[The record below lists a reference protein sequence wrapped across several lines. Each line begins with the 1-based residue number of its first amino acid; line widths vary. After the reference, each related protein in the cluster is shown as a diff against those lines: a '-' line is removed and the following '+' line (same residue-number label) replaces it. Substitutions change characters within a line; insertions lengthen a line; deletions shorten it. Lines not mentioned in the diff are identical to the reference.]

1 VTVAIAL
8 PSPAE
13 PEKHQKL
20 LDEVQRL
27 QMEVR
32 YLRELLRLARIAK
45 YGPGSEQLSDE
56 QLELLELEPGVRAEE
71 VQAESE
77 KAQLK
82 LPLRSPRKEGH
93 GRQSLPAHLPRVEQ
107 IIACTEQE
115 CVCGRCGREKTLIGY
130 ESSEQLDFE
139 PARYLVR
146 VTKREKRACQHCPEG
161 GVACAPAPKQIIEKS
176 LATDRLVI
184 ETVVS
189 KYLDHLPLY
198 RQSAILLRDTGIE
211 LSRNTLCD
219 WVMRVGEL
227 LQPIAEAM
235 AQELLAGQYIQA
247 DETPVD
253 VQLKD
258 SKGKNHQAYLWQY
271 SSPTGAVVF
280 DFQLGRSREGPKRF
294 LGNYEGILQTDGYAA
309 YDRVGGPKIVHAG
322 CWAHARRYFFQAVE
336 AHPQDRA
343 AIGLVA
349 TIDELFG
356 LDAQARE
363 QGFSIQERDHLRQQK
378 ARLLLESIAKQIAA
392 AKAQCLPQSALAKA
406 CNYTLTQWGRL
417 SQFLDYPVLE
427 LSTNLAENAM
437 RPVAVGRKNWLH
449 FGSPQA
455 GTRIAAIFSVLE
467 TCRRLRLPARDYL
480 ASILPG
486 LADFP
491 LRQVSQL
498 TPAPWAV
505 PRQKGLNS

>member
-1 VTVAIAL
+1 VTVATSL
-8 PSPAE
+8 PIPAE
-13 PEKHQKL
+13 SEKLQAVVA
-20 LDEVQRL
+20 ENQRL

-77 KAQLK
+77 KAQLQ

-93 GRQSLPAHLPRVEQ
+93 GRGNLPAHLPRVEQ
-107 IIACTEQE
+107 IIVCTEEE
-115 CVCGRCGREKTLIGY
+115 CVCGSCGRQKVVIGY
-130 ESSEQLDFE
+130 ESSEQLDVE
-139 PARYLVR
+139 PAKYFVR

-161 GVACAPAPKQIIEKS
+161 GVVCAPAPVQVIDKS

-184 ETVVS
+184 ETIVS

-198 RQSAILLRDTGIE
+198 RQSAMLLRDTGIE
-211 LSRNTLCD
+211 LSRNTLCG

-227 LQPIAEAM
+227 LQPIAGAM
-235 AQELLAGQYIQA
+235 AQELLASPYLQA

-258 SKGKNHQAYLWQY
+258 SKGRNHQAYLWQY
-271 SSPTGAVVF
+271 STPGGAVVF

-294 LGNYEGILQTDGYAA
+294 LGKYEGILQTDGYAA
-309 YDRVGGPKIVHAG
+309 YDRVGGPKMVHAG

-343 AIGLVA
+343 AIALVA
-349 TIDELFG
+349 TIDELFA
-356 LDAQARE
+356 LDAQARQ
-363 QGFSIQERDHLRQQK
+363 QGLSVLERDQLRQQK
-378 ARLLLESIAKQIAA
+378 ARPLLEAIAKQIATA
-392 AKAQCLPQSALAKA
+392 RAQCLPQSALAKA

-437 RPVAVGRKNWLH
+437 RPIALGRKNWLH

-455 GTRIAAIFSVLE
+455 GARIAAILSILE

-498 TPAPWAV
+498 TPAAWAKK
-505 PRQKGLNS
+505 P

>member
-1 VTVAIAL
+1 MTVATSL
-8 PSPAE
+8 PIPAE
-13 PEKHQKL
+13 SEKLQAVVA
-20 LDEVQRL
+20 ENQRL

-77 KAQLK
+77 KAQLQ

-93 GRQSLPAHLPRVEQ
+93 GRGNLPAHLPRVEQ
-107 IIACTEQE
+107 IIVCTEEE
-115 CVCGRCGREKTLIGY
+115 CVCGSCGRQKVVIGY
-130 ESSEQLDFE
+130 ESSEQLDVE
-139 PARYLVR
+139 PAKYFVR

-161 GVACAPAPKQIIEKS
+161 GVVCAPAPVQVIDKS

-184 ETVVS
+184 ETIVS

-198 RQSAILLRDTGIE
+198 RQSAMLLRDTGIE
-211 LSRNTLCD
+211 LSRNTLCG

-227 LQPIAEAM
+227 LQPIAGAM
-235 AQELLAGQYIQA
+235 AQELLASPYLQA

-258 SKGKNHQAYLWQY
+258 SKGRNHQAYLWQY
-271 SSPTGAVVF
+271 STPGGAVVF

-294 LGNYEGILQTDGYAA
+294 LGKYEGILQTDGYAA
-309 YDRVGGPKIVHAG
+309 YDRVGGPKMVHAG

-343 AIGLVA
+343 AIALVA
-349 TIDELFG
+349 TIDELFA
-356 LDAQARE
+356 LDAQARQ
-363 QGFSIQERDHLRQQK
+363 QGLSVLERDQLRQQK
-378 ARLLLESIAKQIAA
+378 ARPLLEAIAKQIAT

-437 RPVAVGRKNWLH
+437 RPIALGRKNWLH

-455 GTRIAAIFSVLE
+455 GARIAAILSILE

-498 TPAPWAV
+498 TPAAWAKK
-505 PRQKGLNS
+505 P

>member
-1 VTVAIAL
+1 MTVAIAL

>member
-1 VTVAIAL
+1 
-8 PSPAE
+8 
-13 PEKHQKL
+13 
-20 LDEVQRL
+20 
-27 QMEVR
+27 MEVR

-146 VTKREKRACQHCPEG
+146 VTKREKRACQHYPEG

-294 LGNYEGILQTDGYAA
+294 LGNYEGILQTDGCAA

>member
-1 VTVAIAL
+1 VTVRTSL
-8 PSPAE
+8 PLATE
-13 PEKHQKL
+13 DQKHQNL
-20 LDEVQRL
+20 VAENQRL
-27 QMEVR
+27 QREVR

-45 YGPGSEQLSDE
+45 YGPGREELSDQ

-71 VQAESE
+71 IEAESQ

-82 LPLRSPRKEGH
+82 LPLRSPRQEGH
-93 GRQSLPAHLPRVEQ
+93 GRQSLPSHLPRVEQ
-107 IIACTEQE
+107 IIACPEEQ
-115 CVCGRCGREKTLIGY
+115 CVCGSCGREKTLIGY
-130 ESSEQLDFE
+130 ESSEQLEVE
-139 PARYLVR
+139 PAKYFVR
-146 VTKREKRACQHCPEG
+146 VTKREKRACQHCPQQ
-161 GVACAPAPKQIIEKS
+161 GVACAPARVQIIDKS

-184 ETVVS
+184 ETIVS

-219 WVMRVGEL
+219 WVMRVGQL
-227 LQPIAEAM
+227 LQPVAGAM
-235 AQELLAGQYIQA
+235 AQELLAGPYLQA

-258 SKGKNHQAYLWQY
+258 SKAKNHQAYLWQY
-271 SSPTGAVVF
+271 SAPGGAVVF
-280 DFQLGRSREGPKRF
+280 DFQLSRSREGPKRF

-309 YDRVGGPKIVHAG
+309 YDRVGGVKIVHAG

-336 AHPQDRA
+336 AHRQDRA
-343 AIGLVA
+343 AIALVA
-349 TIDELFG
+349 TIDELFA

-363 QGFSIQERDHLRQQK
+363 QGLSFLERDQLRQQK
-378 ARLLLESIAKQIAA
+378 APALLERIAKQIAA
-392 AKAQCLPQSALAKA
+392 AKAQSLPQSALAKA
-406 CNYTLTQWGRL
+406 CNYTLCQWGRL
-417 SQFLDYPVLE
+417 SQFLDYPLLE

-437 RPVAVGRKNWLH
+437 RPIALGRKNWLH

-455 GTRIAAIFSVLE
+455 GVRIAAILSVLE
-467 TCRRLRLPARDYL
+467 TCRRLHLPARDYL

-486 LADFP
+486 LADLP

-498 TPAPWAV
+498 TPSTWAN
-505 PRQKGLNS
+505 KA

>member
-1 VTVAIAL
+1 VTVATSL
-8 PSPAE
+8 PLPAE
-13 PEKHQKL
+13 SEKHQNL
-20 LDEVQRL
+20 VAENQRL

-71 VQAESE
+71 VQGESE
-77 KAQLK
+77 KAQLQ

-107 IIACTEQE
+107 IIACTEEE
-115 CVCGRCGREKTLIGY
+115 CVCGSCGRQKPVIGY
-130 ESSEQLDFE
+130 ESSEQLDVE
-139 PARYLVR
+139 PAKYFVR
-146 VTKREKRACQHCPEG
+146 VTKREKRACQHCPEQ
-161 GVACAPAPKQIIEKS
+161 GVACAPARVQIIDKS
-176 LATDRLVI
+176 LATDGLVI
-184 ETVVS
+184 ETIVS

-198 RQSAILLRDTGIE
+198 RQSAMLLRDTGIE
-211 LSRNTLCD
+211 LSRNTLCG

-227 LQPIAEAM
+227 LQPIATAM
-235 AQELLAGQYIQA
+235 GQELLAGLYLQA

-271 SSPTGAVVF
+271 STPGGAVVF

-294 LGNYEGILQTDGYAA
+294 LGKYEGILQTDGYAA

-349 TIDELFG
+349 TIDDLFA

-363 QGFSIQERDHLRQQK
+363 QGLSLLERDQLRQQK
-378 ARLLLESIAKQIAA
+378 GRLLLESIAKQIAA
-392 AKAQCLPQSALAKA
+392 AKTQCLPQSALAKA

-417 SQFLDYPVLE
+417 SQFLTHPVLE

-455 GTRIAAIFSVLE
+455 GVRIAAILSVLE

-480 ASILPG
+480 ASNLPG

-491 LRQVSQL
+491 LRHVSQL
-498 TPAPWAV
+498 TPAACA
-505 PRQKGLNS
+505 KKA

>member
-1 VTVAIAL
+1 MTVTTSL
-8 PSPAE
+8 PLASE
-13 PEKHQKL
+13 SEKHQNL
-20 LDEVQRL
+20 VAENQRL

-71 VQAESE
+71 IETESE
-77 KAQLK
+77 KAQLQ

-93 GRQSLPAHLPRVEQ
+93 GRQSLPAHLPRVER

-139 PARYLVR
+139 PAKYFVR
-146 VTKREKRACQHCPEG
+146 VTKREKRACQHCPEQ
-161 GVACAPAPKQIIEKS
+161 GVACAPVPVQIIEKS

-184 ETVVS
+184 ETIVS

-211 LSRNTLCD
+211 LSRTTLCG

-227 LQPIAEAM
+227 LQPIAAAM
-235 AQELLAGQYIQA
+235 AQELLAGRYLQA

-258 SKGKNHQAYLWQY
+258 KKGKNHQAYLWQY
-271 SSPTGAVVF
+271 SSPGAAVVF
-280 DFQLGRSREGPKRF
+280 NFQLGRGREGPKDF
-294 LGNYEGILQTDGYAA
+294 LGKYEGILQTDGYAA

-322 CWAHARRYFFQAVE
+322 CWAHARRYFFRAVE

-349 TIDELFG
+349 TIDELFA

-363 QGFSIQERDHLRQQK
+363 QGLSLLERDCLRQQK
-378 ARLLLESIAKQIAA
+378 ARPLLESIAKQIAA

-406 CNYTLTQWGRL
+406 CNYTLSQWGRL

-437 RPVAVGRKNWLH
+437 RPVALGRKNWLH

-455 GTRIAAIFSVLE
+455 GARIAAILSILE
-467 TCRRLRLPARDYL
+467 TCRRMGLSARDYL

-491 LRQVSQL
+491 LRHASQL
-498 TPAPWAV
+498 TPAAWA
-505 PRQKGLNS
+505 KKA

>member
-1 VTVAIAL
+1 VTVRTNL
-8 PSPAE
+8 PIVAE
-13 PEKHQKL
+13 GQKHQNL
-20 LDEVQRL
+20 VAENQRL

-45 YGPGSEQLSDE
+45 YGPGSEELSNE
-56 QLELLELEPGVRAEE
+56 QLELLELEPGVQVEE

-77 KAQLK
+77 KAQLQ

-107 IIACTEQE
+107 LIACTQEE
-115 CVCGRCGREKTLIGY
+115 CVCGSCGREKVVIGY
-130 ESSEQLDFE
+130 ESSEQLDVE
-139 PARYLVR
+139 PAKYFVR
-146 VTKREKRACQHCPEG
+146 VTKREKRACQHCPG
-161 GVACAPAPKQIIEKS
+161 QGVACAPAPVQIIDKS
-176 LATDRLVI
+176 LGTDRLVI
-184 ETVVS
+184 ETIVS

-198 RQSAILLRDTGIE
+198 RQSAILERDTGIE

-227 LQPIAEAM
+227 LQPIARAM
-235 AQELLAGQYIQA
+235 TQELLAGDYLQA

-271 SSPTGAVVF
+271 GTPGGAVVF

-294 LGNYEGILQTDGYAA
+294 LSNYEGILQTDGYAA
-309 YDRVGGPKIVHAG
+309 YDRVGGAKMVHAG
-322 CWAHARRYFFQAVE
+322 CWAHALRYFFQAQQ
-336 AHPQDRA
+336 AHRQDRA
-343 AIGLVA
+343 ASGLIA
-349 TIDELFG
+349 TIEELFA

-363 QGFSIQERDHLRQQK
+363 QSFSIQERDQLRQQK
-378 ARLLLESIAKQIAA
+378 ARPLLESIAKQLAV
-392 AKAQCLPQSALAKA
+392 AKTQCLPQSALAKA

-437 RPVAVGRKNWLH
+437 RPIAVGRKNWLH

-455 GTRIAAIFSVLE
+455 GTRIAAILSVLE
-467 TCRRLRLPARDYL
+467 TCRRLRLPARHYL

-486 LADFP
+486 LADLP

-498 TPAPWAV
+498 TPAAWA
-505 PRQKGLNS
+505 KKS

>member
-1 VTVAIAL
+1 L
-8 PSPAE
+8 PAE
-13 PEKHQKL
+13 SEKLQAVVA
-20 LDEVQRL
+20 ENERL

-71 VQAESE
+71 VQAESQ
-77 KAQLK
+77 KAQLQ

-93 GRQSLPAHLPRVEQ
+93 GRQSLPAHLARVER
-107 IIACTEQE
+107 IIACTEEE
-115 CVCGRCGREKTLIGY
+115 CVCANCGREKTLIGY
-130 ESSEQLDFE
+130 ESSEQLDVE
-139 PARYLVR
+139 PAKYFVR

-161 GVACAPAPKQIIEKS
+161 GVACAPAPAQIIDKS
-176 LATDRLVI
+176 LATERLVI
-184 ETVVS
+184 ETIVS

-198 RQSAILLRDTGIE
+198 GQSAMLLRDTGIE
-211 LSRNTLCD
+211 LSRNTLCG

-227 LQPIAEAM
+227 LQPIATAM
-235 AQELLAGQYIQA
+235 AQELLAGQYLQA

-271 SSPTGAVVF
+271 STPGGAVVF

-309 YDRVGGPKIVHAG
+309 YDRVDGPKMVHAG

-349 TIDELFG
+349 TIDELFA
-356 LDAQARE
+356 LDAHTRE
-363 QGFSIQERDHLRQQK
+363 QGFSIQERDQLRQQK
-378 ARLLLESIAKQIAA
+378 ARALLEALAKQIAT

-455 GTRIAAIFSVLE
+455 GARIAAILSILE
-467 TCRRLRLPARDYL
+467 TCRRMRLSARDYL

-498 TPAPWAV
+498 TPAAWAKK
-505 PRQKGLNS
+505 P

>member
-1 VTVAIAL
+1 VTVATSL
-8 PSPAE
+8 PLPAE
-13 PEKHQKL
+13 SEKHQNL
-20 LDEVQRL
+20 GAEIQRL

-45 YGPGSEQLSDE
+45 YGPGGEQLSDE

-71 VQAESE
+71 VQAESQ
-77 KAQLK
+77 KAQLQ
-82 LPLRSPRKEGH
+82 LPLPSPRKEGH
-93 GRQSLPAHLPRVEQ
+93 GRQNLPAHLARVER
-107 IIACTEQE
+107 IIACTQEE
-115 CVCGRCGREKTLIGY
+115 CVCGHCGREKTLIGY
-130 ESSEQLDFE
+130 ESSEQLDVE
-139 PARYLVR
+139 PAKYFVR

-161 GVACAPAPKQIIEKS
+161 GVACAPAPAQIIDKS
-176 LATDRLVI
+176 LATERLVI
-184 ETVVS
+184 ETIVS

-211 LSRNTLCD
+211 LSRNTLCG

-227 LQPIAEAM
+227 LQPIAKAM
-235 AQELLAGQYIQA
+235 AQELLAGQYLQA
-247 DETPVD
+247 DETPVA
-253 VQLKD
+253 VQLKAG
-258 SKGKNHQAYLWQY
+258 KGKNHQAYLWQY
-271 SSPTGAVVF
+271 STPGGAVVF

-309 YDRVGGPKIVHAG
+309 YDRIGGPKIVHAG

-336 AHPQDRA
+336 AHPQDRT
-343 AIGLVA
+343 AIALVA
-349 TIDELFG
+349 SIDELFA
-356 LDAQARE
+356 LDAQARQ
-363 QGFSIQERDHLRQQK
+363 QGLSVLERDQLRQQK
-378 ARLLLESIAKQIAA
+378 ARPLLAAIAKQIAT
-392 AKAQCLPQSALAKA
+392 AKAQSLPQSALAKA

-417 SQFLDYPVLE
+417 NQFLNCPVLE

-455 GTRIAAIFSVLE
+455 GGRIAAILSILE

-491 LRQVSQL
+491 LRHVSQL
-498 TPAPWAV
+498 TPAAWA
-505 PRQKGLNS
+505 KKA

>member
-1 VTVAIAL
+1 MTVTTAL

-20 LDEVQRL
+20 LDENQRL

-45 YGPGSEQLSDE
+45 YGPGSEQLTDQ
-56 QLELLELEPGVRAEE
+56 QLELLELEPGVRPEE
-71 VQAESE
+71 VEAESQRS
-77 KAQLK
+77 QLQ
-82 LPLRSPRKEGH
+82 LPLRPARKEGH
-93 GRQSLPAHLPRVEQ
+93 GRQSLPAHLPRVER

-115 CVCGRCGREKTLIGY
+115 CVCERCGRQKVVISY
-130 ESSEQLDFE
+130 ESSEQLDVE
-139 PARYLVR
+139 PAKYFVR

-161 GVACAPAPKQIIEKS
+161 GVTCAVAPVQIIDKS

-184 ETVVS
+184 ETIVS

-211 LSRNTLCD
+211 LSRNTLCG

-227 LQPIAEAM
+227 LQPIAAAM
-235 AQELLAGQYIQA
+235 AQELLAGGYIQA

-258 SKGKNHQAYLWQY
+258 GKGKNHQAYLWQY
-271 SSPTGAVVF
+271 SNPAEAVVF
-280 DFQLGRSREGPKRF
+280 DFQQGRSREGPKRF
-294 LGNYEGILQTDGYAA
+294 LGNYEGLLQTDGYAA
-309 YDRVGGPKIVHAG
+309 YDRLGGPKIVHAG

-336 AHPQDRA
+336 AHPQDCA

-349 TIDELFG
+349 TIDELFA
-356 LDAQARE
+356 LDAQARQ
-363 QGFSIQERDHLRQQK
+363 QGFSILERDQLRQQK
-378 ARLLLESIAKQIAA
+378 ARPLLEAIAKQIAA

-437 RPVAVGRKNWLH
+437 RPIALGRKNWLH

-455 GTRIAAIFSVLE
+455 GARTAAILSVLE
-467 TCRRLRLPARDYL
+467 TCRRLRLSARDYL
-480 ASILPG
+480 ASVLPG

-491 LRQVSQL
+491 CRHVSQL
-498 TPAPWAV
+498 TPAAWWA
-505 PRQKGLNS
+505 KKA

>member
-1 VTVAIAL
+1 MTVTTSL
-8 PSPAE
+8 PLAAE
-13 PEKHQKL
+13 SEKHQNL
-20 LDEVQRL
+20 VAEIQRL
-27 QMEVR
+27 QMEVG

-56 QLELLELEPGVRAEE
+56 QLELLELEPAVRAEE

-77 KAQLK
+77 KAQLQ
-82 LPLRSPRKEGH
+82 LPLPSPRKEGH
-93 GRQSLPAHLPRVEQ
+93 GRQTLPAHLPRVEQ
-107 IIACTEQE
+107 IIVCTEEE
-115 CVCGRCGREKTLIGY
+115 CVCGSCGRQKVVIGY
-130 ESSEQLDFE
+130 QSSEQLDVE
-139 PARYLVR
+139 PAKYFVR

-161 GVACAPAPKQIIEKS
+161 GVACAPAPAQIIDKS

-184 ETVVS
+184 ETIVS

-198 RQSAILLRDTGIE
+198 RQSAMLLRDTGIE
-211 LSRNTLCD
+211 LSRNTLCG
-219 WVMRVGEL
+219 WVMRVGDL
-227 LQPIAEAM
+227 LQPIAIAM
-235 AQELLAGQYIQA
+235 GQELLAGQYLQA

-253 VQLKD
+253 VQLKA

-271 SSPTGAVVF
+271 STPGGAVVF

-309 YDRVGGPKIVHAG
+309 YDRVGGPKMVHAG

-343 AIGLVA
+343 AIALVA
-349 TIDELFG
+349 TIDELFA
-356 LDAQARE
+356 LDAQARQ
-363 QGFSIQERDHLRQQK
+363 QGLSLLERDQLRQQK
-378 ARLLLESIAKQIAA
+378 ARPLLEAIAKQIAT

-455 GTRIAAIFSVLE
+455 GARIAAILSILE

-498 TPAPWAV
+498 TPAAWA
-505 PRQKGLNS
+505 KKA

>member
-1 VTVAIAL
+1 MTVATSL
-8 PSPAE
+8 PIPAE
-13 PEKHQKL
+13 SEKLQAVVA
-20 LDEVQRL
+20 ENQRL

-77 KAQLK
+77 KAQLQ

-93 GRQSLPAHLPRVEQ
+93 GRGNLPAHLPRVEQ
-107 IIACTEQE
+107 IIVCTEEE
-115 CVCGRCGREKTLIGY
+115 CVCGSCGRQKVVIGY
-130 ESSEQLDFE
+130 ESSEQLDVE
-139 PARYLVR
+139 PAKYFVR

-161 GVACAPAPKQIIEKS
+161 GVACAPAPVQIIDKS

-184 ETVVS
+184 ETIVS

-198 RQSAILLRDTGIE
+198 RQSAMLLRDTGIE
-211 LSRNTLCD
+211 LSRNTLCG

-227 LQPIAEAM
+227 LQPIAGAM
-235 AQELLAGQYIQA
+235 AQELLASPYLQA

-258 SKGKNHQAYLWQY
+258 SKGRNHQAYLWQY
-271 SSPTGAVVF
+271 STPGGAVVF

-294 LGNYEGILQTDGYAA
+294 LGKYEGILQTDGYAA
-309 YDRVGGPKIVHAG
+309 YDRVGGPKMVHAG

-343 AIGLVA
+343 AIALVA
-349 TIDELFG
+349 TIDELFA
-356 LDAQARE
+356 LDAQARQ
-363 QGFSIQERDHLRQQK
+363 QGLSVLERDQLRQQK
-378 ARLLLESIAKQIAA
+378 ARPLLEAIAKQIAT

-437 RPVAVGRKNWLH
+437 RPIALGRKNWLH

-455 GTRIAAIFSVLE
+455 GARIAAILSILE

-498 TPAPWAV
+498 TPAAWAKK
-505 PRQKGLNS
+505 P

>member
-1 VTVAIAL
+1 VTVATAL

-13 PEKHQKL
+13 SEKHQKL
-20 LDEVQRL
+20 LDENQRL

-71 VQAESE
+71 VQVESE

-82 LPLRSPRKEGH
+82 LPLRSPRQEGH

-107 IIACTEQE
+107 IVACTEQE

-130 ESSEQLDFE
+130 QSSEQLDVE
-139 PARYLVR
+139 PAKYFVR
-146 VTKREKRACQHCPEG
+146 VTKREKRACQHCPQE
-161 GVACAPAPKQIIEKS
+161 GVACAPAPAQIIEKS

-184 ETVVS
+184 ETIVS

-227 LQPIAEAM
+227 LQPIAAAM
-235 AQELLAGQYIQA
+235 AQELLAGQYLQA

-271 SSPTGAVVF
+271 SSPGGAVVF

-309 YDRVGGPKIVHAG
+309 YDRVGGSKIVHAG

-349 TIDELFG
+349 AIDELFA
-356 LDAQARE
+356 LDANARE
-363 QGFSIQERDHLRQQK
+363 QGFSIQERDQVRQQK
-378 ARLLLESIAKQIAA
+378 ANSLLESIAKQIAA
-392 AKAQCLPQSALAKA
+392 AKTQCLPQSALAKA

-417 SQFLDYPVLE
+417 SQFLNYPLLE

-437 RPVAVGRKNWLH
+437 RPIALGRKNWLH

-455 GTRIAAIFSVLE
+455 GARIAAILSVLE
-467 TCRRLRLPARDYL
+467 TCRRMRLPARDYL

-486 LADFP
+486 LADLP
-491 LRQVSQL
+491 LRQVGQL
-498 TPAPWAV
+498 TPSAWAKK
-505 PRQKGLNS
+505 P

>member
-1 VTVAIAL
+1 MTVTIAL

-13 PEKHQKL
+13 AEKHQKL
-20 LDEVQRL
+20 LDENQRL

-45 YGPGSEQLSDE
+45 YGPGSEQLTDQ
-56 QLELLELEPGVRAEE
+56 QLELLELEPGVQAEE

-77 KAQLK
+77 KAQLQ

-139 PARYLVR
+139 PAKYFVR

-161 GVACAPAPKQIIEKS
+161 GVACAPAPAQIIEKS

-184 ETVVS
+184 ETIVS

-211 LSRNTLCD
+211 LSRNTLCN

-227 LQPIAEAM
+227 LQPIAAAM

-258 SKGKNHQAYLWQY
+258 SKAKNHQAYLWQY
-271 SSPTGAVVF
+271 STPGGAVVF

-294 LGNYEGILQTDGYAA
+294 LGNYEAILQTDGYAA
-309 YDRVGGPKIVHAG
+309 YDRVGGQKIVHAG

-336 AHPQDRA
+336 AHPQDCA
-343 AIGLVA
+343 AIALVA
-349 TIDELFG
+349 TIDELFA
-356 LDAQARE
+356 LDAQARQ
-363 QGFSIQERDHLRQQK
+363 QGLSVLERDQLRQQK
-378 ARLLLESIAKQIAA
+378 ARPLLAAIAKQIAT

-455 GTRIAAIFSVLE
+455 GTRIAAILSILE
-467 TCRRLRLPARDYL
+467 TCRRGRLPARDYL

-498 TPAPWAV
+498 TPAAWAK
-505 PRQKGLNS
+505 KGLKS